1 MQQSLL
7 EIEKYEKILKGL
19 NFSKN
24 LFEWVNECKYQISQ
38 FEWDIQR
45 VIDSDYHIETFY
57 DHKTFMAQ
65 CLEEILD
72 RAPNGI
78 SFRIDNLTEEQQD
91 QIAEVDEYFYNVYEK
106 LKKNGYSVYEAW
118 IDAV

>member
-1 MQQSLL
+1 MPINFKSYIQANRTFIL

-78 SFRIDNLTEEQQD
+78 SFRIDNLTEEQ
-91 QIAEVDEYFYNVYEK
+91 
-106 LKKNGYSVYEAW
+106 
-118 IDAV
+118 